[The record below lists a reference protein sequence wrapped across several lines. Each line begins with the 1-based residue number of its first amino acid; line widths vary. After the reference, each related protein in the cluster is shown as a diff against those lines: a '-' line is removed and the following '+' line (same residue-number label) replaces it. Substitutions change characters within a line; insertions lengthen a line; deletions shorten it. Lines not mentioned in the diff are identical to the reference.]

1 MRFENKVVM
10 VTGAGSGIGKE
21 IACRFAQEG
30 AAVIVAYRSVESG
43 LATAN
48 GLQSDGYTAFAVQ
61 GDVGR
66 PGDVERMVK
75 AGHAHFNG
83 LDVLVCAAGISPMGS
98 VTETSVELWEET
110 LRIDLTGLFLC
121 CKFALPIMLERGS
134 GVIVNI
140 AGTLGLYAMPQKA
153 AYCAAKAGV
162 INLTRQMAIDY
173 GHQGVRVNCVCP
185 GFVDTPLNARIRRE
199 DREFFLQRLPL
210 PFPAAAKD
218 IADAVL
224 YLASENARYVTG
236 SALVVDG
243 GQSTGML

>member
-21 IACRFAQEG
+21 IAIRFAQGG
-30 AAVIVAYRSVESG
+30 AAVIVAHRSLESG
-43 LATAN
+43 QATAN
-48 GLQSDGYTAFAVQ
+48 ALQSDGYQAFAVQ
-61 GDVGR
+61 GDIGR
-66 PGDVERMVK
+66 PGDVERMVNI
-75 AGHAHFNG
+75 GTSYFNG

-110 LRIDLTGLFLC
+110 LRTDLTGIFLC
-121 CKFALPIMLERGS
+121 CKFAIPIMLARGS
-134 GVIVNI
+134 GAIVNI

-173 GHQGVRVNCVCP
+173 GHHGVRVNCVCP
-185 GFVDTPLNARIRRE
+185 GFIDTPLNASITQE
-199 DREFFLQRLPL
+199 DRSFFLQRLPL
-210 PFPAAAKD
+210 PFSGDAKD
-218 IADAVL
+218 VADAVL
-224 YLASENARYVTG
+224 YLASEDARYVTG

-243 GQSTGML
+243 GQHTGMF